1 MHRLFAAALVS
12 AALIGCAEQSG
23 SVKPKAAL
31 PSQGAQVAEGV
42 ELVTLKLPA
51 MV

>member
-1 MHRLFAAALVS
+1 MHRFVTAALLSAALV
-12 AALIGCAEQSG
+12 GCAEQSG
-23 SVKPKAAL
+23 SVKPKAVA
-31 PSQGAQVAEGV
+31 PSQSAQLAEGV